1 MLTIEPI
8 ARLTTQ
14 LSRLPG
20 IGQKTAQRLAY
31 HILDMPVSQAQELAS
46 AIVAARE
53 KVKDCPLCG
62 TYTGRYALPHLQR
75 TTHGTAACSA
85 LSADAKDVLAM
96 ERTGS
101 SAASTMFVHGVL
113 SPVDG
118 IGPNDIRINELIER
132 VKLGGVKE
140 VILATNPD
148 VEGEATASYIARLL
162 KPMGVACTRIA
173 HGIPIGG
180 NLEYTDEVTLA
191 KAMEAAATIEIYLN
205 KQRRKAAFF
214 SMSGSSG
221 SSTPYPAKGFSF
233 GNHC

>member
-8 ARLTTQ
+8 VRLTTQ

-31 HILDMPVSQAQELAS
+31 HILDMPASQAQELAA
-46 AIVAARE
+46 AILSARE
-53 KVKDCPLCG
+53 KVTDCPICG
-62 TYTGRYALPHLQR
+62 TYTDVSPCGICADAGRDGSVL
-75 TTHGTAACSA
+75 CVVC
-85 LSADAKDVLAM
+85 DAKDVVAM
-96 ERTGS
+96 ERTREFHGKYH
-101 SAASTMFVHGVL
+101 VLHGVL

-118 IGPNDIRINELIER
+118 VGPNDIRINELVER
-132 VKLGGVKE
+132 VKAGGVKE

-162 KPMGVACTRIA
+162 KPLGVSCSRIA

-191 KAMEAAATIEIYLN
+191 KAMEG
-205 KQRRKAAFF
+205 RRQL
-214 SMSGSSG
+214 
-221 SSTPYPAKGFSF
+221 
-233 GNHC
+233 

>member
-8 ARLTTQ
+8 VRLTTQ

-31 HILDMPVSQAQELAS
+31 HILDTPLAQAQELAA
-46 AIVAARE
+46 AILAARE
-53 KVKDCPLCG
+53 KVTDCPICG
-62 TYTGRYALPHLQR
+62 TYTDVSPCGICADTSRDGSVL
-75 TTHGTAACSA
+75 CVVC
-85 LSADAKDVLAM
+85 DAKDVVAM
-96 ERTGS
+96 ERTREFHGKYH
-101 SAASTMFVHGVL
+101 VLHGVL

-118 IGPNDIRINELIER
+118 VGPNDIRINELVER
-132 VKLGGVKE
+132 VKAGGVKE

-162 KPMGVACTRIA
+162 KPMGVNCTRIA

-191 KAMEAAATIEIYLN
+191 KAMEGRT
-205 KQRRKAAFF
+205 Q
-214 SMSGSSG
+214 M
-221 SSTPYPAKGFSF
+221 
-233 GNHC
+233 

>member
-8 ARLTTQ
+8 VRLTTQ

-31 HILDMPVSQAQELAS
+31 HILDLPLPQAQELS
-46 AIVAARE
+46 AAIIAARE
-53 KVKDCPLCG
+53 KVVDCPICG
-62 TYTGRYALPHLQR
+62 TYTDVTPCGICADKSRDGSIL
-75 TTHGTAACSA
+75 CVVC
-85 LSADAKDVLAM
+85 DAKDVIAM
-96 ERTGS
+96 ERTREFHGKYH
-101 SAASTMFVHGVL
+101 VLHGVL

-118 IGPNDIRINELIER
+118 VGPGDIRINELVER
-132 VKLGGVKE
+132 VNAGGVKE

-162 KPMGVACTRIA
+162 KPMGVSCTRIA

-191 KAMEAAATIEIYLN
+191 KAMEG
-205 KQRRKAAFF
+205 RRQL
-214 SMSGSSG
+214 
-221 SSTPYPAKGFSF
+221 
-233 GNHC
+233 

>member
-8 ARLTTQ
+8 VRLTTQ

-31 HILDMPVSQAQELAS
+31 HILDTPLAQAQELAA
-46 AIVAARE
+46 AILAARE
-53 KVKDCPLCG
+53 KVTDCPVCG
-62 TYTGRYALPHLQR
+62 TYTDVSPCGICADTSRDGSVL
-75 TTHGTAACSA
+75 CVVC
-85 LSADAKDVLAM
+85 DAKDVVAM
-96 ERTGS
+96 ERTREFHGKYH
-101 SAASTMFVHGVL
+101 VLHGVL

-118 IGPNDIRINELIER
+118 VGPNDIRINELVER
-132 VKLGGVKE
+132 VKAGGVKE

-162 KPMGVACTRIA
+162 KPLGVSCTRIA

-191 KAMEAAATIEIYLN
+191 KAMEG
-205 KQRRKAAFF
+205 RRQL
-214 SMSGSSG
+214 
-221 SSTPYPAKGFSF
+221 
-233 GNHC
+233 

>member
-8 ARLTTQ
+8 VRLTTQ

-31 HILDMPVSQAQELAS
+31 HILDLPLPQAQELS
-46 AIVAARE
+46 AAIIAARE
-53 KVKDCPLCG
+53 KVVDCPICG
-62 TYTGRYALPHLQR
+62 TYTDVTPCGICADTSRDGSIL
-75 TTHGTAACSA
+75 CVVC
-85 LSADAKDVLAM
+85 DAKDVIAM
-96 ERTGS
+96 ERTREFHGKYH
-101 SAASTMFVHGVL
+101 VLHGVL

-118 IGPNDIRINELIER
+118 VGPGDIRINELVER
-132 VKLGGVKE
+132 VKAGGVKE

-162 KPMGVACTRIA
+162 KPIGVSCTRIA

-191 KAMEAAATIEIYLN
+191 KAMEG
-205 KQRRKAAFF
+205 RRQL
-214 SMSGSSG
+214 
-221 SSTPYPAKGFSF
+221 
-233 GNHC
+233 

>member
-31 HILDMPVSQAQELAS
+31 HILDMPVSQAQELAA

-53 KVKDCPLCG
+53 KVRDCPICG
-62 TYTGRYALPHLQR
+62 TYTDVVPCPI
-75 TTHGTAACSA
+75 CSDDA
-85 LSADAKDVLAM
+85 RDASVLCVVCDAKDVLAM
-96 ERTGS
+96 ERTREFYGKYH
-101 SAASTMFVHGVL
+101 VLHGVL

-191 KAMEAAATIEIYLN
+191 KAMEG
-205 KQRRKAAFF
+205 RR
-214 SMSGSSG
+214 
-221 SSTPYPAKGFSF
+221 PL
-233 GNHC
+233 

>member
-8 ARLTTQ
+8 VRLTTQ

-31 HILDMPVSQAQELAS
+31 HILDLPVSQAQELAA
-46 AIVAARE
+46 AIIAARE
-53 KVKDCPLCG
+53 KVVDCPICG
-62 TYTGRYALPHLQR
+62 TYTDVSPCGI
-75 TTHGTAACSA
+75 CSDTSRDGSV
-85 LSADAKDVLAM
+85 LCVVCDAKDVIAM
-96 ERTGS
+96 ERTREFHGKYH
-101 SAASTMFVHGVL
+101 VLHGVL

-118 IGPNDIRINELIER
+118 VGPNDIRINELVER
-132 VKLGGVKE
+132 VKAGGVKE

-162 KPMGVACTRIA
+162 KPMGVSCSRIA

-191 KAMEAAATIEIYLN
+191 KAMEG
-205 KQRRKAAFF
+205 RRLL
-214 SMSGSSG
+214 
-221 SSTPYPAKGFSF
+221 
-233 GNHC
+233 